1 MYYLI
6 QYIHRTFKLY
16 LYNCNDRLYLILPTV
31 SLHATKLIK
40 QTLEEIESSI
50 EKYAPFRGTL

>member
-1 MYYLI
+1 MTIRIEFYRQL
-6 QYIHRTFKLY
+6 
-16 LYNCNDRLYLILPTV
+16 V